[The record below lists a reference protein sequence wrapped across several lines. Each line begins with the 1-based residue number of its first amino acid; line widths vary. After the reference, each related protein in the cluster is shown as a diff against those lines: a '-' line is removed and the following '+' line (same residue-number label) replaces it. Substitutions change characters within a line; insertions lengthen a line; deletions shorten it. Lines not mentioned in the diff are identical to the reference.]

1 MPQLRTFA
9 DAESVASAMGGHLS
23 QRQPVGQ
30 VHAAWAQ
37 QPDTLCGIAL
47 DELSEFGS
55 YFAFIRVPE
64 ERRCPTC
71 DEAVRRAIPTPVS
84 DRGPNL

>member
-1 MPQLRTFA
+1 MRHPRTFA
-9 DAESVASAMGGHLS
+9 DAESVPSAIAGHLP

-30 VHAAWAQ
+30 IHAAWAQ
-37 QPDTLCGIAL
+37 KPDTLCGIAL

-55 YFAFIRVPE
+55 YFAFIHVPE

-71 DEAVRRAIPTPVS
+71 GEAVQRAIRPPLPGAT
-84 DRGPNL
+84 G